1 MQMLHNQYFDILM
14 LQEAKLDDFFPNAQF
29 NIHGYVIHRI
39 DHKSNSGGIIA
50 YVRSDIPQKKV
61 DLYVIASLNKGIIE
75 LQALEITVNDEKW
88 LVINMYKDPKTPDAI
103 FINHLDKLLSTYCSQ
118 YTNVAIYGD
127 INVNMLKNNSISDV
141 IDVHGMKNIVIKPTC
156 FKSEKVKP
164 LL

>member
-1 MQMLHNQYFDILM
+1 M
-14 LQEAKLDDFFPNAQF
+14 
-29 NIHGYVIHRI
+29 
-39 DHKSNSGGIIA
+39 
-50 YVRSDIPQKKV
+50 
-61 DLYVIASLNKGIIE
+61 NKGRIE

-103 FINHLDKLLSTYCSQ
+103 FIDHHDKLLSTYCSQ
-118 YTNVAIYGD
+118 YTNVVINGD

-164 LL
+164 LI